1 MRRLHAW
8 LLTVTALAGLSA
20 ASAATA
26 PSQTPP
32 KLSSKERAQAT
43 QMMRELTARPQA
55 LLLNPGVLYGDLGA
69 DRGEVLVVTYQMP
82 QDLAD
87 ALVKAAR
94 AGARVTVLTDA
105 RTARSMV
112 ALKSVGIALYRSS
125 IPVNQGILVY
135 GSVVL
140 TGRLVNKTE
149 QGSSAFRSV
158 TTADSIRATWPTL
171 VKLST
176 RL

>member
-1 MRRLHAW
+1 MRRLPAW
-8 LLTVTALAGLSA
+8 LLAGTALVGLSA
-20 ASAATA
+20 ANAATGPA
-26 PSQTPP
+26 QTPP
-32 KLSSKERAQAT
+32 NLSSKDRAQAT
-43 QMMRELTARPQA
+43 QMMREMTARPQVLPPDRGA
-55 LLLNPGVLYGDLGA
+55 LYRDLGA
-69 DRGEVLVVTYQMP
+69 ARGEVLVMTYQMP

-94 AGARVTVLTDA
+94 GGARVTVLSDA
-105 RTARSMV
+105 RTANSMA

-135 GSVVL
+135 DSVVL
-140 TGRLVNKTE
+140 TGRLVNKAE

>member
-1 MRRLHAW
+1 MRRRHAW

-20 ASAATA
+20 ASAVTVSA
-26 PSQTPP
+26 QTPP

-43 QMMRELTARPQA
+43 QMMREMTARPQT
-55 LLLNPGVLYGDLGA
+55 LPLNRETLYGDLGA
-69 DRGEVLVVTYQMP
+69 ARGEVLVVTYQMP
-82 QDLAD
+82 QELAD

-94 AGARVTVLTDA
+94 GGARVMVLTDA
-105 RTARSMV
+105 RTARSMM

-135 GSVVL
+135 DSVVL
-140 TGRLVNKTE
+140 TGRLVNKAE
-149 QGSSAFRSV
+149 QDSSAFRSV
-158 TTADSIRATWPTL
+158 TTADSIRTTWPTL